1 MSHSILLSTAAAVA
15 LVSGPALAQG
25 APQSAPPADASAD
38 AGSKLE
44 DIVVTAQ
51 KREQNIQSV
60 PLSIVSVS
68 GDTLARAGI
77 NDPVALQKLVP
88 SLQINNTFFGSG
100 VVIRIRGFG
109 SAANTAVDSEVAP
122 YLDGAFVPRPG
133 ALLASFLD
141 VKNVE
146 VLNGPQGTLF
156 GRNATLGAISIN
168 TNAPS
173 TKARTASFTAEGGSY
188 GTYGGSGVVN
198 IPLSDTFAVRFAIKD
213 THTDGFY
220 RNQLDGQRY
229 GRNNNLVM
237 RLSAKAEPAPNL
249 TWTVRGDYTR
259 SRGDGVYPSIVYTD
273 TATPAALTALANF
286 TTNNGGTPPVYSSP
300 PSYTVNQFFPQP
312 FARDR
317 QYGVTS
323 DLRWG
328 VASNV
333 ELRLIDSYRDW
344 KNDQLAGDTVG
355 TTLRL
360 LNVEIQTQSKA
371 QSHELQLV
379 SSKDAFLN
387 HKLGVTAGL
396 YYAREEYSLN
406 TFFNIGNQF
415 CPVILGRAGPV
426 TVGRCQAAPQSN
438 AAIVNFAQVA
448 KSVAAY
454 LQTDYEIVPSVSL
467 ALGVRHTRDRK
478 SAAYQQ
484 IQNNFALGSLV
495 INDGPNALTFRDN
508 RTSVRASL
516 SWNVTS
522 QVMLFGTFS
531 TGYKSGGF
539 NSGGAAVALGAAA
552 RTFASETVED
562 YELGLK
568 STLLDGKARLNV
580 TLFNTKLKNFQDR
593 SFNGTGFV
601 VRNSGDVRSRGVDLD
616 SQLLIARDFKLT
628 FGATYLN
635 SIYTN
640 NTGAP
645 GLEGCTG
652 LAGCPTFQ
660 NLTGQRL
667 PFAPK
672 LQGTVG
678 AEWKSGPIM
687 NGISVGFGASE
698 HFTSGFLTANNDN
711 PQSRVPG
718 YATTDLRASLISA
731 DGKWQFDL
739 FGQNVFNRHYFVTT
753 VAQVLGAAIGVNS
766 NVTGTT
772 LYRGFLGSPATYGA
786 RVSLNF

>member
-1 MSHSILLSTAAAVA
+1 MRHSILLSTAAALA
-15 LVSGPALAQG
+15 LLSSPALAQD
-25 APQSAPPADASAD
+25 APQGTPPVDGSAD
-38 AGSKLE
+38 SGNKLD

-51 KREQNIQSV
+51 KREQNIQTV

-68 GDTLARAGI
+68 GDTLAKAGI
-77 NDPVALQKLVP
+77 TDTVALQKLVP
-88 SLQINNTFFGSG
+88 SLQINNTFFGAG

-109 SAANTAVDSEVAP
+109 SAANTAVDSEVAS

-173 TKARTASFTAEGGSY
+173 TKAGTASFIAEGGNY
-188 GTYGGSGVVN
+188 GTYSGTGVVN
-198 IPLSDTFAVRFAIKD
+198 IPLSDTFAVRLAVKD
-213 THTDGFY
+213 SHTDGFY
-220 RNQLDGQRY
+220 RNLLDGKRY

-237 RLSAKAEPAPNL
+237 RLSAKAELASNV

-259 SRGDGVYPSIVYTD
+259 SHGDGVYPSVVYVD
-273 TATPAALTALANF
+273 TAPAAALTALANF
-286 TTNNGGTPPVYSSP
+286 TTNNGGTPPTFSSP

-328 VASNV
+328 VASNLDV
-333 ELRLIDSYRDW
+333 RLIDSYRDW

-355 TTLRL
+355 TSLRL
-360 LNVEIQTQSKA
+360 LNVEIQTRSKA

-379 SSKDAFLN
+379 SSKGAFLN

-396 YYAREEYSLN
+396 YFAREEYSLD
-406 TFFNIGNQF
+406 TIFNIGNQF
-415 CPVILGRAGPV
+415 CPVILGRAGPA

-438 AAIVNFAQVA
+438 AATVNFAQVA
-448 KSVAAY
+448 KSYAAY
-454 LQTDYEIVPSVSL
+454 VQGDYEIVPSVSV

-478 SAAYQQ
+478 SANYLQT
-484 IQNNFALGSLV
+484 QNNFALGSLV
-495 INDGPNALTFRDN
+495 TSGVPNALAFSDN

-516 SWNVTS
+516 SWNVTDK
-522 QVMLFGTFS
+522 VMFFGTFS

-539 NSGGAAVALGAAA
+539 NSGASAAILTPAA

-562 YELGLK
+562 YELGMK
-568 STLLDGKARLNV
+568 STLLDGKARLNL

-593 SFNGTGFV
+593 SFDGVAFV

-616 SQLLIARDFKLT
+616 SQLLVAGNLKLT
-628 FGATYLN
+628 FGATYLD

-667 PFAPK
+667 AFAPK
-672 LQGTVG
+672 LQGNIG
-678 AEWKSGPIM
+678 LNWKSEPVF
-687 NGISVGFGASE
+687 NGIALGFGANE
-698 HFTSGFLTANNDN
+698 HFTSSFLTDNNDN

-739 FGQNVFNRHYFVTT
+739 FGQNVFDKHYFTTT
-753 VAQVLGAAIGVNS
+753 VAQVLGAAIGTNS
-766 NVTGTT
+766 NVTGST
-772 LYRGFLGSPATYGA
+772 LFRGFLGSPATYGA